1 MIDSS
6 ILLKASRSWLVYNS
20 YSSFLP
26 LYLEIG
32 TMFTFFPVFWCLT
45 CPPRALKEKCLYF
58 WDGAYKY
65 VLRISLNMADLK
77 TFNLTKLVLS
87 VPEGGNGMLSSGDLW
102 TSLIPSCFQCSAS
115 SVPFIASH
123 AGSRAPT
130 DTSLSHLLPFVIAP
144 KPQAKASETLPAK
157 FRELCVASNCLHHCE
172 RHTYKLPIA
181 Y

>member
-102 TSLIPSCFQCSAS
+102 TSLHSLLLPVLSILHPFHSFTCRFSCPNWHIPLSSPALCHCSKTSSQGLWNTSCKIQGTLCGFKLSAS
-115 SVPFIASH
+115 
-123 AGSRAPT
+123 
-130 DTSLSHLLPFVIAP
+130 LW
-144 KPQAKASETLPAK
+144 K
-157 FRELCVASNCLHHCE
+157 
-172 RHTYKLPIA
+172 TYL
-181 Y
+181 